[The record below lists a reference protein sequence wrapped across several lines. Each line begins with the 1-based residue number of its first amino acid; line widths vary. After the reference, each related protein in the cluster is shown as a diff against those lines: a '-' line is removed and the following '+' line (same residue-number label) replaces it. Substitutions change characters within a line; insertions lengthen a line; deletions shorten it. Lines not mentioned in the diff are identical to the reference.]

1 MDSKDLQLFEEF
13 SNKLNNIN
21 LYSKAIEIYN
31 DYVVKTNNNDIQK
44 LMKSIIDENKYKK
57 KMTKDELFQFVEKIN
72 STQFKDDCNEIMI
85 DVFQRT
91 NDDAQINT
99 IKRIINLKQIKPDL
113 VPLSSLRNIH
123 KKDKVISKPCPH
135 CGMVK
140 TENSDAV
147 YVICGYGTKGFD
159 WKGCGFDWC
168 FDCGKKLCK
177 CWNVNLLYNLKNRF
191 HNDKC
196 CKSHALKTGA
206 SYPEEYCHCQNKNVT
221 R

>member
-1 MDSKDLQLFEEF
+1 MNSKDLKLFEEF
-13 SNKLNNIN
+13 NNKLNSVN
-21 LYSKAIEIYN
+21 LYSKAIDVYN
-31 DYVVKTNNNDIQK
+31 DYVVKTTDVSIQQ
-44 LMKSIIDENKYKK
+44 LMKSLIDENKYKK
-57 KMTKDELFQFVEKIN
+57 KLSKDDLFKLIDKIN
-72 STQFKDDCNEIMI
+72 NMEFRDDCVDIFNDI
-85 DVFQRT
+85 FTYT

-99 IKRIINLKQIKPDL
+99 IKRVIGMKQMKPDL
-113 VPLSSLRNIH
+113 VPLSNLRNLS
-123 KKDKVISKPCPH
+123 KKDVILSKPCPH
-135 CGMVK
+135 CGMMK
-140 TENSDAV
+140 TESSDAV

-168 FDCGKKLCK
+168 FECGKKLCK

-206 SYPEEYCHCQNKNVT
+206 NYPDEYCQCRNKNVM